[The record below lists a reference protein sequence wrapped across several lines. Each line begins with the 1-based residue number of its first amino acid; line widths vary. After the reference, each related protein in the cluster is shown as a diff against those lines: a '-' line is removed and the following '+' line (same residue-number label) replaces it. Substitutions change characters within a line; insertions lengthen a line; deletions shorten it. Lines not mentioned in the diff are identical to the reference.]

1 MRGVET
7 GQRVGMRP
15 RELLKQEQER
25 EREREGRDTQLT
37 SSLCLTILQWIKQ
50 REGKSR

>member
-25 EREREGRDTQLT
+25 ERERRERHSADKQLVPYNT
-37 SSLCLTILQWIKQ
+37 PVD
-50 REGKSR
+50 